1 MLEIASVLANVDPV
15 GSPADPVHAIVVGRT
30 AIQWLIDNLPAF
42 GTLIAALVVF
52 FKQIQ
57 NGTKQDASSEKLQ
70 DVHVLVNSR
79 FSEALTKIATLEQ
92 KLSDIHP
99 YDLTQAKIAT
109 AARVDAGGPLKM
121 PIPPGG
127 QVP

>member
-1 MLEIASVLANVDPV
+1 MLEIASLLANVDT
-15 GSPADPVHAIVVGRT
+15 GSPEAPVHAIVVGRT
-30 AIQWLIDNLPAF
+30 AIQWLIDNLPAL

-57 NGTKQDASSEKLQ
+57 NSTLQTANAAKLQ

-79 FSEALTKIATLEQ
+79 FSEALTKIATLEAR
-92 KLSDIHP
+92 LSAIHP
-99 YDLTQAKIAT
+99 YDLEQAKIAT